1 MFALPKEMLA
11 EKWLKSLSKQIS
23 VLENTMEHHILGNHL
38 WLTQRHLFLVVFF
51 LMGDTVGVVAKG
63 LKTLD
68 AELVEQ
74 FLFDGSH
81 FELSPMYHSIMLW
94 DLKI

>member
-1 MFALPKEMLA
+1 MLA

-38 WLTQRHLFLVVFF
+38 LANAKALIFSGVF
-51 LMGDTVGVVAKG
+51 LMGDTVKSGLQKG

-68 AELVEQ
+68 
-74 FLFDGSH
+74 F
-81 FELSPMYHSIMLW
+81 SPS
-94 DLKI
+94 